1 MIKVGLTGNIG
12 SGKSLVAGI
21 FEVLG
26 VPVYHADAEAKRMLE
41 DPVIIGEVTALFGDG
56 VLAEGQIDRKKLATI
71 VFNDKIALDKLN
83 GIVHPYVRKDL
94 ERWIGRQE
102 GQPYILQ
109 EAAILFESGFN
120 AFFDKII
127 VVTCPVDVA
136 ITRVMKRDNAGES
149 DVRARMANQWPEQK
163 KADMADYLINND
175 GAELVIPQVLKI
187 HKELTGAH
195 TV

>member
-1 MIKVGLTGNIG
+1 M
-12 SGKSLVAGI
+12 
-21 FEVLG
+21 
-26 VPVYHADAEAKRMLE
+26 PVYHADAEAKRMLE

-83 GIVHPYVRKDL
+83 GIVHPYVHKDL

-136 ITRVMKRDNAGES
+136 ITRVMKRDKAGES
-149 DVRARMANQWPEQK
+149 DVRARMANQLPEQK
-163 KADMADYLINND
+163 KADMADYLVNND